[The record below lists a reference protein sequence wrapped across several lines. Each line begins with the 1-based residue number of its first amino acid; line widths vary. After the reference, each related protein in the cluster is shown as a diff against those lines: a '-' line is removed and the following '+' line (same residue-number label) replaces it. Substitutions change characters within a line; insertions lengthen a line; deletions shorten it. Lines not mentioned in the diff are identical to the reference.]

1 MIMRSHMKGPAWAL
15 IFFAVTTGAAPP
27 EKSKYDLWSTNHASD
42 TFSYDLPW
50 NDWEVTTATFRNSN
64 GTNSSAGSRPG
75 PVPSGMDLK
84 VLKELT
90 ADLRRNQAIS
100 PFVISV
106 TMSQVWLAA
115 DGITRNEITPT
126 LGLTTPNPKD
136 FLLRYHAAIS
146 YLSPLSSG
154 SVTAAAYSR
163 LYVSERISVLPA
175 FSSVLSRYYLTKER
189 PFSSPAQAV
198 SEINRDVTNMTGGR
212 ISSVVSKEEIQGAS
226 FFTVGA
232 FYFRAP
238 WKTAFTPSQKMS
250 FLTAAGEK
258 QVKAMTLNNIILP
271 YIKEA
276 TFDAI
281 SLPYSDGNFSMLLLR
296 PIQRTMDAVT
306 ALRVRLDTL
315 NVTDVMVQLESKAS
329 KNILVKMPTFTI
341 EGKNSLNPAMH
352 ALRISK
358 IFAPGANFKGITDQ
372 QGLYLNDI
380 FHTVYINVSETGED
394 SAKDTT
400 APAQPPRRSLPGPL
414 YFELDRPFFVIIYNR
429 FCRTNFLSA
438 FIASP

>member
-1 MIMRSHMKGPAWAL
+1 MVNG
-15 IFFAVTTGAAPP
+15 
-27 EKSKYDLWSTNHASD
+27 
-42 TFSYDLPW
+42 YDLPW

-115 DGITRNEITPT
+115 DGITRNEV
-126 LGLTTPNPKD
+126 
-136 FLLRYHAAIS
+136 RVEV
-146 YLSPLSSG
+146 
-154 SVTAAAYSR
+154 VTAAAYSR

-372 QGLYLNDI
+372 Q
-380 FHTVYINVSETGED
+380 VV
-394 SAKDTT
+394 
-400 APAQPPRRSLPGPL
+400 
-414 YFELDRPFFVIIYNR
+414 
-429 FCRTNFLSA
+429 
-438 FIASP
+438 ASPANGNDMALL